1 MGTSFRSTVERQR
14 AALPRRRSD
23 ERAVFDINCPFTWE
37 DTMKMLSW
45 LLTLVVNLVLAAPT
59 SAATLTID
67 SNGILRGATGVE
79 VGGTFFD
86 VVFVDTTC
94 IDAYSGCD
102 SNSDFPFTTLS
113 DAMTAGQ
120 ALLDQ
125 VFVDGPNGNFDSNP
139 RLTFGC
145 EDAPF
150 LVQCGVWTAYEFIP
164 AADGA
169 IFQVTTN
176 TPTLADLIDGTGFA
190 SRDFEFRGNLI
201 DVLAQWT
208 PADAAAVPEPASLSL
223 LGLGLAGVGL
233 RRWRQRKA

>member
-1 MGTSFRSTVERQR
+1 MKLRSS
-14 AALPRRRSD
+14 L
-23 ERAVFDINCPFTWE
+23 
-37 DTMKMLSW
+37 M
-45 LLTLVVNLVLAAPT
+45 TLVVALAFARAA

-67 SNGILRGATGVE
+67 SSGILRGATGVE
-79 VGGTFFD
+79 VGGTLYD

-113 DAMTAGQ
+113 EAMTAGQ

-125 VFVDGPNGNFDSNP
+125 VFVDGASGSFDSNP

-169 IFQVTTN
+169 TFQVTVN
-176 TPTLADLIDGTGFA
+176 TPTLADLVDDATGFA
-190 SRDFEFRGNLI
+190 SRDFEFGTRLI
-201 DVLAQWT
+201 DVMAQWT

-233 RRWRQRKA
+233 RRWRQRKV